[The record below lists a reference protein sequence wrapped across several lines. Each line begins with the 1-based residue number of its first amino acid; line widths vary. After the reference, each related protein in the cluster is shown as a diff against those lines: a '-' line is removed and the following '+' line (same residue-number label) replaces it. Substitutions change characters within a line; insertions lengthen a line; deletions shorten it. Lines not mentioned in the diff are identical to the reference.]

1 MNTTELAQSLP
12 AVLAS
17 VPDPRGLRGRRH
29 PLPAILTLA
38 VCAMLSGARS
48 LYAIHPPGWT
58 SPPAGSRRR
67 RRRSAGQSRSG
78 SPCVDGDDAPA
89 QLQQRQQ
96 LGDGGDFVGMGL
108 GAGLAQHQ
116 VILGGPNGAASKM
129 PPRCR
134 PWVSPG
140 PGRQR
145 WAACIPYSVG
155 WTRPPSRPLWPGGA
169 GRDCRKGAPLRWTAK
184 PCGGFT
190 AKSCP
195 GCAWWPDMLTN
206 PAWW

>member
-12 AVLAS
+12 AALAS

-48 LYAIHPPGWT
+48 LYAIHQWG
-58 SPPAGSRRR
+58 
-67 RRRSAGQSRSG
+67 
-78 SPCVDGDDAPA
+78 
-89 QLQQRQQ
+89 RQQ
-96 LGDGGDFVGMGL
+96 DAATVQAMGFTRPRTPAVGSLHTVFRRLDAAAFESALAGWSR
-108 GAGLAQHQ
+108 AGL
-116 VILGGPNGAASKM
+116 PE
-129 PPRCR
+129 
-134 PWVSPG
+134 
-140 PGRQR
+140 
-145 WAACIPYSVG
+145 
-155 WTRPPSRPLWPGGA
+155 
-169 GRDCRKGAPLRWTAK
+169 GAPLRWTAK

>member
-48 LYAIHPPGWT
+48 LYAIHQWGRQQDAATVQAMGFTRPRTPAVGSLHTVFRRLDAAAFETALAGW
-58 SPPAGSRRR
+58 SRAGL
-67 RRRSAGQSRSG
+67 SAIA
-78 SPCVDGDDAPA
+78 VDGKV
-89 QLQQRQQ
+89 
-96 LGDGGDFVGMGL
+96 GG
-108 GAGLAQHQ
+108 
-116 VILGGPNGAASKM
+116 S
-129 PPRCR
+129 
-134 PWVSPG
+134 
-140 PGRQR
+140 
-145 WAACIPYSVG
+145 
-155 WTRPPSRPLWPGGA
+155 
-169 GRDCRKGAPLRWTAK
+169 
-184 PCGGFT
+184 T

>member
-48 LYAIHPPGWT
+48 LYAIHQWGRQQDAATVQAMGFTRPRT
-58 SPPAGSRRR
+58 PAVGRHTVFRRLDAAAFETVLARWSRAGLPEGS
-67 RRRSAGQSRSG
+67 AIA
-78 SPCVDGDDAPA
+78 VDGKA
-89 QLQQRQQ
+89 
-96 LGDGGDFVGMGL
+96 
-108 GAGLAQHQ
+108 
-116 VILGGPNGAASKM
+116 
-129 PPRCR
+129 
-134 PWVSPG
+134 
-140 PGRQR
+140 
-145 WAACIPYSVG
+145 
-155 WTRPPSRPLWPGGA
+155 
-169 GRDCRKGAPLRWTAK
+169 
-184 PCGGFT
+184 CGGST

>member
-17 VPDPRGLRGRRH
+17 VPDPRGACVRALGPIPSDGVILYPGREAQ
-29 PLPAILTLA
+29 AILTLA

-48 LYAIHPPGWT
+48 LYAIHQWGRQQDAATVQAMGFTRPRTPAVGSLHTVFRRLDAAAFETALAGW
-58 SPPAGSRRR
+58 SRAGLPEG
-67 RRRSAGQSRSG
+67 SAIA
-78 SPCVDGDDAPA
+78 VDG
-89 QLQQRQQ
+89 
-96 LGDGGDFVGMGL
+96 
-108 GAGLAQHQ
+108 
-116 VILGGPNGAASKM
+116 K
-129 PPRCR
+129 
-134 PWVSPG
+134 
-140 PGRQR
+140 
-145 WAACIPYSVG
+145 
-155 WTRPPSRPLWPGGA
+155 
-169 GRDCRKGAPLRWTAK
+169 AK

>member
-48 LYAIHPPGWT
+48 LYAIHQWGRQQDAATVQAMGFTRPRTPAVGSLTYRIPSAGRGRLRDRSGPTRLVEPGGTAGPPGIAGAPLRWT
-58 SPPAGSRRR
+58 AKPARCGGFTAQDASGGQPPYRIP
-67 RRRSAGQSRSG
+67 SAGRGRLRDRSG
-78 SPCVDGDDAPA
+78 PVE
-89 QLQQRQQ
+89 
-96 LGDGGDFVGMGL
+96 
-108 GAGLAQHQ
+108 
-116 VILGGPNGAASKM
+116 
-129 PPRCR
+129 
-134 PWVSPG
+134 
-140 PGRQR
+140 
-145 WAACIPYSVG
+145 
-155 WTRPPSRPLWPGGA
+155 A